1 MKNNLIMLLCV
12 LLFISCKDDEQMQYA
27 KIYFPLATWAE
38 KSDFFIANFDYEK
51 DTTFIIGTYCG
62 GSIPVPQ
69 DVKVSIANYEVLPE
83 SSYEIIPS
91 DMVTV
96 IKKNTNRGDL
106 QVIFRTTELDPA
118 KRYVLPLCIN
128 STSHYELAPQ
138 HSYLFFGI
146 KKQ

>member
-69 DVKVSIANYEVLPE
+69 DVKVSIGLATDSLQKLQVKDPSFANYEVLPE

-96 IKKNTNRGDL
+96 I
-106 QVIFRTTELDPA
+106 
-118 KRYVLPLCIN
+118 
-128 STSHYELAPQ
+128 
-138 HSYLFFGI
+138 
-146 KKQ
+146 